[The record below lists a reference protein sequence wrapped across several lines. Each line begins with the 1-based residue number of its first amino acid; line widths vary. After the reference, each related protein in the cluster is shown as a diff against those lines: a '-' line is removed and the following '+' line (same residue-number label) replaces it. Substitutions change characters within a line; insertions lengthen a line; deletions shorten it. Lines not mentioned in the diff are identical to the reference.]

1 MDLLGAPSQTLQEHT
16 SNPGRVTS
24 SPGGVGRNIAEN
36 LARLQQPCWLL
47 APVGAD
53 TNGTWLRQN
62 CADLGINVSG
72 MVTMPEQTTS
82 TYLSI
87 IDESGD
93 MQVAIADMA
102 LIDQFGKAQLA
113 PYLAQLQ
120 AASIVVLDANLAPHC
135 WTFLTQN
142 LPSQKLFVDTVSVA
156 KAQRIKPFLPYIHSL
171 KPNLAEAQ
179 AMAGTN
185 LGPRPSKT
193 QLAELAQWF
202 RQQGVVHVYLSLG
215 PRGVLYA
222 GPKEQFIM
230 APKNAFATDQI
241 INSNGAGD
249 AMMAALCA
257 GWMQGLAATENVAW
271 GLACA
276 HIAMLSEAT
285 INPQLTPQLLQRVLK
300 EHPCQISHLP

>member
-1 MDLLGAPSQTLQEHT
+1 
-16 SNPGRVTS
+16 
-24 SPGGVGRNIAEN
+24 
-36 LARLQQPCWLL
+36 
-47 APVGAD
+47 
-53 TNGTWLRQN
+53 
-62 CADLGINVSG
+62 
-72 MVTMPEQTTS
+72 
-82 TYLSI
+82 
-87 IDESGD
+87 
-93 MQVAIADMA
+93 
-102 LIDQFGKAQLA
+102 
-113 PYLAQLQ
+113 
-120 AASIVVLDANLAPHC
+120 
-135 WTFLTQN
+135 
-142 LPSQKLFVDTVSVA
+142 
-156 KAQRIKPFLPYIHSL
+156 
-171 KPNLAEAQ
+171 
-179 AMAGTN
+179 MAGTN
-185 LGPRPSKT
+185 LGPTPSKT

-230 APKNAFATDQI
+230 APKSAIATDQI